1 MAIPPIKKPTILIVD
16 DEPDIRKILEILLES
31 NGYSTLS
38 ADGGK
43 TALSQI
49 AKQRPDLLLLDI
61 IMPDMDG
68 YQVAR
73 QLREDPVTQNL
84 PIIMISGR
92 NEDVDEI
99 LGLELGADDYI
110 RKPFE
115 PVLVLARV
123 KACLRR
129 SMPGERDHITFG
141 KFSIFRN
148 DRSIRLGNQD
158 LKLTA
163 AEFDLLWLLASH
175 AGQILSRKD
184 ILQATRGLDYDGLD
198 RSIDMRISR
207 LRKLLNDDPI
217 SPKYIKSVRGQGY
230 LFSRRGWGER

>member
-1 MAIPPIKKPTILIVD
+1 MPTPIQKTTILIVD
-16 DEPDIRKILEILLES
+16 DEPDIRSILDILLTS
-31 NGYSTLS
+31 KGYSTLQ
-38 ADGGK
+38 ADSGK
-43 TALSQI
+43 AALDLV
-49 AKQRPDLLLLDI
+49 ARHHPDLVLLDI

-73 QLREDPVTQNL
+73 QLREDPETREM
-84 PIIMISGR
+84 PIIMISAR
-92 NEDVDEI
+92 NEDIDEV

-115 PVLVLARV
+115 PILVLARV

-129 SMPGERDHITFG
+129 SSPVDHQDRITYG
-141 KFSIFRN
+141 KFSIDRN
-148 DRSIRLGNQD
+148 ERSIRLDTRD

-184 ILQATRGLDYDGLD
+184 ILQATRGLEYDGLD

-207 LRKLLNDDPI
+207 LRKLLNDDPA
-217 SPKYIKSVRGQGY
+217 SPKIIKSVRGQGY
-230 LFSRRGWGER
+230 LFSRRAWNKK

>member
-1 MAIPPIKKPTILIVD
+1 MAIPPIKKPTILVVD

-31 NGYSTLS
+31 NGYATLS
-38 ADGGK
+38 ADSGK
-43 TALSQI
+43 TALSI
-49 AKQRPDLLLLDI
+49 VAKQRPDLVLLDI
-61 IMPDMDG
+61 IMPEMDG

-73 QLREDPVTQNL
+73 QLREDAVTQNM

-141 KFSIFRN
+141 KFSIYRN

-184 ILQATRGLDYDGLD
+184 ILQATRGLEYDGLD

-207 LRKLLNDDPI
+207 LRKLLDDDPI
-217 SPKYIKSVRGQGY
+217 TPKFIKSVRGQGY
-230 LFSRRGWGER
+230 LFSRRGWG

>member
-1 MAIPPIKKPTILIVD
+1 MPTPIQKTTILIVD
-16 DEPDIRKILEILLES
+16 DEPDIRSILDILLTS
-31 NGYSTLS
+31 KGYSTLQ
-38 ADGGK
+38 ADSGK
-43 TALSQI
+43 AALEMVAQHH
-49 AKQRPDLLLLDI
+49 PDLVLLDI
-61 IMPDMDG
+61 IMTDMDG

-73 QLREDPVTQNL
+73 QLREDPATREL
-84 PIIMISGR
+84 PIIMISAR
-92 NEDVDEI
+92 NEDIDEV

-129 SMPGERDHITFG
+129 SLPVDQDRITHG
-141 KFSIFRN
+141 KFSIDRN
-148 DRSIRLGNQD
+148 ERSIRLGTQD

-184 ILQATRGLDYDGLD
+184 ILQATRGLEYDGLD

-207 LRKLLNDDPI
+207 LRKLLNDDST
-217 SPKYIKSVRGQGY
+217 SPKIIKSVRGQGY
-230 LFSRRGWGER
+230 LFSRRAWNKR

>member
-1 MAIPPIKKPTILIVD
+1 MATSIRKPTILVVD

-31 NGYSTLS
+31 NGYTILS
-38 ADGGK
+38 ADSGK
-43 TALSQI
+43 AALDLV
-49 AKQRPDLLLLDI
+49 AKHRPDLVLLDI

-68 YQVAR
+68 YLVAR

-84 PIIMISGR
+84 PIIMISAR

-115 PVLVLARV
+115 PALVLARV

-129 SMPGERDHITFG
+129 SLPGERDHITFG
-141 KFSIFRN
+141 KFSIYRN
-148 DRSIRLGNQD
+148 DRSIRLGTQD

-184 ILQATRGLDYDGLD
+184 ILQATRGLEYDGLD

-207 LRKLLNDDPI
+207 LRKLLNDDSA
-217 SPKYIKSVRGQGY
+217 SPKIIKSVRGQGY
-230 LFSRRGWGER
+230 LFSRRAWDKR

>member
-1 MAIPPIKKPTILIVD
+1 MATPPIKKPTILVVD

-31 NGYSTLS
+31 NGYATLN
-38 ADGGK
+38 ADSGK
-43 TALSQI
+43 TALSTI
-49 AKQRPDLLLLDI
+49 AKQRPDLILLDI
-61 IMPDMDG
+61 IMPEMDG

-207 LRKLLNDDPI
+207 LRKLLDDDPV

-230 LFSRRGWGER
+230 LFSRRGWTDR